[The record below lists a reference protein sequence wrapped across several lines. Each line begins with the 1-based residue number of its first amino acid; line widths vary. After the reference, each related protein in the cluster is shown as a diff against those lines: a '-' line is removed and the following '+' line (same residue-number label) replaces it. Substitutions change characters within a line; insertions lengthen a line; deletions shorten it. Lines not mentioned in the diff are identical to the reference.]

1 VKTPPDA
8 QVGEY
13 PVTFHASTEGAQADA
28 RLQVM
33 LTGTYRLDAE
43 TPSGRLSLDA
53 VVGKR
58 ATMTL
63 LVRNSGSAVNH
74 GVKLSGVGPENW
86 KVEFKPK
93 TIDSLAPGDMKAVQV
108 TLTPAAQALVG
119 DYSVQLSADGEQSS
133 AKTVE
138 MRVTAH
144 ASSRWGWI
152 GLGIIVGVIGGLGG
166 LFTWLGRR

>member
-1 VKTPPDA
+1 
-8 QVGEY
+8 
-13 PVTFHASTEGAQADA
+13 
-28 RLQVM
+28 
-33 LTGTYRLDAE
+33 
-43 TPSGRLSLDA
+43 
-53 VVGKR
+53 
-58 ATMTL
+58 MTL

-74 GVKLSGVGPENW
+74 GVKLSGIGPENW
-86 KVEFKPK
+86 KVEFSPK
-93 TIDSLAPGDMKAVQV
+93 AIDSLAPGDVKAVQV